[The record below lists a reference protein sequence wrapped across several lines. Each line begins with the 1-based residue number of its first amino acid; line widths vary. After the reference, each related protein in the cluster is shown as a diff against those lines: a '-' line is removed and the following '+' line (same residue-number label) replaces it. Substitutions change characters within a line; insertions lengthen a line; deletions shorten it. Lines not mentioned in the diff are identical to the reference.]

1 MKIKFFHGDVARVV
15 VTIVVVVDELVFDGA
30 VLGKTHMSKTKSEN

>member
-1 MKIKFFHGDVARVV
+1 MKIKFFHGDVAR